1 MSIFVT
7 KLRYHN
13 ATKSEVYFCL
23 ESFMYCQTTNL
34 SLMMVKIK
42 RRLLIIKKTY
52 NYEME

>member
-13 ATKSEVYFCL
+13 ATKSKVYLCL

-34 SLMMVKIK
+34 SLMMVKNK
-42 RRLLIIKKTY
+42 EAII
-52 NYEME
+52 NN